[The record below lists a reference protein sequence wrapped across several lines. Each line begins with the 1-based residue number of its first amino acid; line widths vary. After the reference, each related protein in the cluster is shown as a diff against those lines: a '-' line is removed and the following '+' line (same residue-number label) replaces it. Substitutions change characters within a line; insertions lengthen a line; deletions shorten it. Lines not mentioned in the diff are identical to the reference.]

1 MQLQAPAKKAFLLF
15 LLLTLFI
22 FSNQLLAQ
30 RTSYELGLNPSKL
43 KWKQIKTDKVQV
55 IFPSGL
61 EFSAQRV
68 ANLVHF
74 LSDSTNISIG
84 KTSGRV
90 SIILQTQ
97 TTIPNGFVS
106 LTPFRSEFFMTPPQ
120 FNFSGSTNWADLL
133 TIHEYRHVKQALASK
148 VGVTKVASLL
158 FGQNGWAFMKS
169 MALPRWYSEGDAVA
183 AETGLTATG
192 RGRTPEF
199 DMEYRALR
207 LENRDY
213 NYEKAS
219 AGSLKDF
226 VPSHYQ
232 LGYNLIT
239 YGRKKYGKNV
249 WGKVLEDAGRYKG
262 VFYPFSRNLKKE
274 TGLRTSEIYRATM
287 QDLDSLYQSDLAKL
301 ELTKSKKISTKTK
314 KKYTSYRNA
323 HFLEKDKIVVEKSS
337 FDQIRTYYLMD
348 LEGNEEKMILPGLN
362 IDLNST
368 LSVANGKMAWAELT
382 YHPRWFEENYSII
395 RINDA
400 RSVGTDNYSTKKNK
414 ITSKTKLFAPD
425 LSSDARQ
432 IVAVKIPA
440 DLTYSLAILDA
451 DTGEEVRQLPNPEK
465 YFFAFPQ
472 WAESDKSI
480 ISVVRNLEQSAL
492 AKIDAETGAIELL
505 TEWSY
510 EQITNPFPTPT
521 HIFFAGSHT
530 GINNIYALDLATKK
544 VFQVTSTKL
553 GAYQP
558 SVSADG
564 KQLIYSE
571 FTSLGYDLMLMDLKE
586 SEWREIQP
594 EKNENI
600 LSYYK
605 VLEEQE
611 GGSIISDVPNEEFEV
626 KKFNKISGL
635 VNLHSWNPVISDAFE
650 AEGGIELTAQ
660 NKISTF
666 SASGRYVYNGT
677 EDVGRIE
684 GEVAYG
690 EFFPILRAGF
700 SETIKN
706 KRGKG
711 VLTPFYNDRDTDTI
725 PYLGALSK
733 TWDEQILNLGVTLP
747 FNLTSGNTISD
758 LELSA
763 DYQSINMFNIN
774 VQDSA
779 RFSQG
784 DTTAIIAIE
793 TYSPIAKEE
802 RFNALAFQLDYS
814 IFQTTALQNILPKLG
829 FTLRANYRTTI
840 GDSFNQ
846 SNVFSLASRLFLPGF
861 AKNHSLNFSAG
872 LQTGENRSDF
882 YRFTNRFAISRGYD
896 LPTTDGVSRFS
907 ANYTFPLFYPDL
919 AIGSL
924 AFIKR
929 IKANVFYDITQFKF
943 NDFERFG
950 RDPKP
955 FVRSAGV
962 ELTTDLRAFR
972 LLEIDLGV
980 RYTYRMDEFARATNS
995 TPHLFEFLLIQIG
1008 G

>member
-148 VGVTKVASLL
+148 VGVTKAVSLL

-249 WGKVLEDAGRYKG
+249 WGTVLEDAGRYKG

-274 TGLRTSEIYRATM
+274 TGLRTPEIYRATM

-301 ELTKSKKISTKTK
+301 ELTTAKKLNTKPK

-323 HFLEKDKIVVEKSS
+323 HFLAEGKIVVEKSS

-362 IDLNST
+362 LDLNST

-395 RINDA
+395 RTNDA
-400 RSVGTDNYSTKKNK
+400 RSVGTDNYSIKKNK

-440 DLTYSLAILDA
+440 DLTYSLVILDA
-451 DTGEEVRQLPNPEK
+451 DTGEELRQLPNPEK

-472 WAESDKSI
+472 WAENDKSI

-530 GINNIYALDLATKK
+530 GINNIFALDLATKK
-544 VFQVTSTKL
+544 TYQVTSTKL

-558 SVSADG
+558 SISSDS

-594 EKNENI
+594 EKNENV

-611 GGSIISDVPNEEFEV
+611 GGSIVSDIPNKEFEV
-626 KKFNKISGL
+626 SKFNKISGL
-635 VNLHSWNPVISDAFE
+635 VNLHSWNPVISDAFDP
-650 AEGGIELTAQ
+650 EGGIEVLVD
-660 NKISTF
+660 NKIKTF
-666 SASGRYVYNGT
+666 SAIGGYLYNGT
-677 EDVGRIE
+677 ENTGKVY

-690 EFFPILRAGF
+690 EFVPILRAGF
-700 SETIKN
+700 SETKGRN
-706 KRGKG
+706 KSTYSTFVFDDTVRYGAFANVWDERVLNAG
-711 VLTPFYNDRDTDTI
+711 VTI
-725 PYLGALSK
+725 PL
-733 TWDEQILNLGVTLP
+733 
-747 FNLTSGNTISD
+747 NLTSGNAISD
-758 LELSA
+758 LELSG
-763 DYQSINMFNIN
+763 DFLNIN
-774 VQDSA
+774 RTKNLQTFIRDTLLLENPIVA
-779 RFSQG
+779 RS
-784 DTTAIIAIE
+784 E
-793 TYSPIAKEE
+793 K
-802 RFNALAFQLDYS
+802 FNALAFQLDYS
-814 IFQTTALQNILPKLG
+814 VLQTTALQNILPKLG
-829 FTLRANYRTTI
+829 FTMRANYRTTL
-840 GDSFNQ
+840 GDGFNQ
-846 SNVFSLASRLFLPGF
+846 SNVFFLTSRLFLPGF
-861 AKNHSLNFSAG
+861 AKNHSLHFSAG
-872 LQTGENRSDF
+872 FQTGEKKEDF
-882 YRFTNRFAISRGYD
+882 YRFTNRFAISRGYA
-896 LPTTDGVSRFS
+896 LPTTDGISRFS
-907 ANYTFPLFYPDL
+907 ANYTLPLFYPDL
-919 AIGSL
+919 AIGSF

-929 IKANVFYDITQFKF
+929 VKANVFYDITQYKF
-943 NDFERFG
+943 DDFAGFRF
-950 RDPKP
+950 RTPKP

-962 ELTTDLRAFR
+962 ELTTDLRTFR

-980 RYTYRMDEFARATNS
+980 RYTYRMDEFARSTNN